1 MSVQRA
7 DDVTLH
13 DLLIRHSQDQS
24 FQLRPAGAQIHPP
37 ALKMEAYEDSVM
49 EANRAS

>member
-13 DLLIRHSQDQS
+13 DLLIRYSQDQS
-24 FQLRPAGAQIHPP
+24 FQLRPAGAQSHPP
-37 ALKMEAYEDSVM
+37 ALKTEAYEDSVM